1 MEKNMNQ
8 QTEKNKKRKRIALII
23 ALAAAICIVLFI
35 VMFSCQA
42 QQKNEVEALESG
54 AISQEPSSEGL
65 ESGAISPDVQPSD
78 LPKGTENTPTSES
91 ARPSSG
97 AVPETTPT
105 PQPKATKKP
114 SAASKPEATATP
126 KPAPTPQ
133 STKSGHYEKVWVV
146 DKAAK
151 SYEEDVYE
159 EKEVCICNTC
169 GKDCTSNPD
178 GHIKEHML
186 KGENGSWHSEWKQI
200 KTGTKTVTVPEE
212 GHYEEVWVE
221 D

>member
-1 MEKNMNQ
+1 M
-8 QTEKNKKRKRIALII
+8 
-23 ALAAAICIVLFI
+23 
-35 VMFSCQA
+35 
-42 QQKNEVEALESG
+42 EALESG

-133 STKSGHYEKVWVV
+133 PTKSGHYEKVWVV
-146 DKAAK
+146 DKAAE

-159 EKEVCICNTC
+159 DKAIVICTNC
-169 GKDCTSNPD
+169 GADITANKT
-178 GHIKEHML
+178 GHL
-186 KGENGSWHSEWKQI
+186 KAHALNGEEGGWRVDTERVKV
-200 KTGTKTVTVPEE
+200 GTKTINVPEE

>member
-8 QTEKNKKRKRIALII
+8 QTEKNKKIL
-23 ALAAAICIVLFI
+23 
-35 VMFSCQA
+35 
-42 QQKNEVEALESG
+42 
-54 AISQEPSSEGL
+54 
-65 ESGAISPDVQPSD
+65 PDVQPSN
-78 LPKGTENTPTSES
+78 LPNNAENAPTSES

-97 AVPETTPT
+97 AVPETPPT

-146 DKAAK
+146 DKAAE

-159 EKEVCICNTC
+159 EIEYAVCTNC
-169 GKDCTSNPD
+169 GYKTKGSVTA
-178 GHIKEHML
+178 HIKEHML
-186 KGENGSWHSEWKQI
+186 NGESAGHKVVWEQE

-212 GHYEEVWVE
+212 GHYEEIWVE

>member
-35 VMFSCQA
+35 VMFSCQP

-78 LPKGTENTPTSES
+78 LPKGTENAPTSES

-97 AVPETTPT
+97 AVPETPPT

-114 SAASKPEATATP
+114 SAASKPETTATP

-133 STKSGHYEKVWVV
+133 PTKSGHYEKVWVV
-146 DKAAK
+146 DKAAE

-159 EKEVCICNTC
+159 EVDKIICLDC
-169 GKDCTSNPD
+169 GAEITNNKTEHLRDHVLNGGNGQWKVDTERKKVGTNKIEIPEQ
-178 GHIKEHML
+178 GH
-186 KGENGSWHSEWKQI
+186 W
-200 KTGTKTVTVPEE
+200 
-212 GHYEEVWVE
+212 EEVWVE
-221 D
+221 N